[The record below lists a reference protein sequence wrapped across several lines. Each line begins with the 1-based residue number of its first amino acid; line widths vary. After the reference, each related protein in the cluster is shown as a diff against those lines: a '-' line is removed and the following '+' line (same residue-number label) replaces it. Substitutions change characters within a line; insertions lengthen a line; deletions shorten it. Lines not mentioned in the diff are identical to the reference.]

1 MPTKPKLMIA
11 VSVILLAAVL
21 VIVGATAKAQT
32 SQPYT
37 QVIMNLLHGQ
47 QYFGVPHIYQGD
59 FVYVCGEGIYYY
71 PWETIYYYYCNSPT
85 NQWPVYYGPNNA
97 SQYWSQGGISSD
109 QPVLELV
116 PARTWSA
123 GAMFWS
129 ETYSGGSVTITMVGT
144 FSEGTSLLADGF
156 KIYLFLNPTK
166 WGISSQYNYSISYT
180 SIPAWVGAYLSRAG
194 GDVIL
199 PQSSTPY
206 IIVQWDPIWQFGVF
220 APRIT
225 GQWNVWIVNN
235 TKGNNPSVTPS
246 PSPNGVGSAGWNGI
260 GTGAFQPRPG
270 DLIKI
275 TVTYDPST
283 NTLSGVAVDLN
294 HTGWETSFTLNLNG
308 YYTPPGSGSYVF
320 GIAGSTPGSTAGYA
334 YNLYADWAL
343 LYVAMTYAVPITPP
357 APTPPPPS
365 PLYVRVVAPSFAS
378 WTIYANASTGWYAYY
393 SGTGSASFGPAFPGW
408 PGTSVSINVSSI
420 SDCPSPSITYEP
432 SNEVTLSNGAN
443 YVTVLISCEPMVGV
457 GLNMSYGGGLIMLI
471 NKPGLPMTS
480 LILNG
485 PVSNNLTLPIN
496 TTITL
501 IIWPYNG
508 YTLAG
513 LNVNNKTINYIGTPW
528 GSYIATI
535 TITNQTTITITYKQG

>member
-1 MPTKPKLMIA
+1 MIA
-11 VSVILLAAVL
+11 ASVILLAAVL
-21 VIVGATAKAQT
+21 VIVGSTTKAQ
-32 SQPYT
+32 QPYT
-37 QVIMNLLHGQ
+37 QVIMNLLNGQ
-47 QYFGVPHIYQGD
+47 QYFGVPHVYQGD
-59 FVYVCGEGIYYY
+59 NEG
-71 PWETIYYYYCNSPT
+71 TPT
-85 NQWPVYYGPNNA
+85 NQWPVYYGPSTA
-97 SQYWSQGGISSD
+97 SWYWGLGSISSD

-116 PARTWSA
+116 PYSNGNGWAS

-129 ETYSGGSVTITMVGT
+129 ETYSGGTVKITIIGT
-144 FSEGTSLLADGF
+144 YSQGGPPGYAAFGF
-156 KIYLFLNPTK
+156 EIYLFLIPTM
-166 WGISSQYNYSISYT
+166 WGISPAYNWSIPYT
-180 SIPAWVGAYLSRAG
+180 SMWWWPLLVS
-194 GDVIL
+194 GDVIF

-206 IIVQWDPIWQFGVF
+206 IVVQWNTWWSRSG
-220 APRIT
+220 AT

-235 TKGNNPSVTPS
+235 TNGYNPSFS
-246 PSPNGVGSAGWNGI
+246 PSLGSGYAGWNGI
-260 GTGAFQPRPG
+260 GTGAFMPNPG
-270 DLIKI
+270 DLIEI

-294 HTGWETSFTLNLNG
+294 HTGWEANFTLNLNG
-308 YYTPPGSGSYVF
+308 YYKPPSGGNYVF
-320 GIAGSTPGSTAGYA
+320 GVGASTGWGTP
-334 YNLYADWAL
+334 DWAL
-343 LYVAMTYAVPITPP
+343 LYVAMTYIPPP

-365 PLYVRVVAPSFAS
+365 PLYVRVIAPSYAS
-378 WTIYANASTGWYAYY
+378 WTIYANASTGWYTYY
-393 SGTGSASFGPAFPGW
+393 SGSGSGSFGPAFPGW
-408 PGTSVSINVSSI
+408 PGASVSLNVSSI
-420 SDCPSPSITYEP
+420 SDCPSPSVTYEP

-443 YVTVLISCEPMVGV
+443 YVTVLISCGSMVGV

-485 PVSNNLTLPIN
+485 PVSNNLTLPVN

-513 LNVNNKTINYIGTPW
+513 LSVNGEPTNYIGTPW

>member
-1 MPTKPKLMIA
+1 MLTKHRLIIT
-11 VSVILLAAVL
+11 VSVALLVVVL
-21 VIVGATAKAQT
+21 IVGAIIKAQ
-32 SQPYT
+32 QPYT
-37 QVIMNLLHGQ
+37 QVIMNLLNGQ
-47 QYFGVPHIYQGD
+47 QYFGAPHVYQGD
-59 FVYVCGEGIYYY
+59 NNGKPI
-71 PWETIYYYYCNSPT
+71 
-85 NQWPVYYGPNNA
+85 NQWPLYYGPSTA
-97 SQYWSQGGISSD
+97 SQYWSPISTSIN

-116 PARTWSA
+116 PAQYGVA

-129 ETYSGGSVTITMVGT
+129 ETYSGGPVKITIIGT
-144 FSEGTSLLADGF
+144 YSTGSSPVADGYE
-156 KIYLFLNPTK
+156 IYLFLTPTM
-166 WGISSQYNYSISYT
+166 WGVSSAYNW
-180 SIPAWVGAYLSRAG
+180 SIPYISIIGWIRRWYAIYDIPHDPSPVKGDVVLPN
-194 GDVIL
+194 DVIL

-206 IIVQWDPIWQFGVF
+206 IVVEWDPVWQIGGSLPG
-220 APRIT
+220 AT
-225 GQWNVWIVNN
+225 GQWNVWIVSNPS
-235 TKGNNPSVTPS
+235 GNNPSVSPS
-246 PSPNGVGSAGWNGI
+246 PSPNLGPGVGNFGWDGI
-260 GTGAFQPRPG
+260 GTGAFQPNPG
-270 DLIKI
+270 DLIEI

-283 NTLSGVAVDLN
+283 NTLTGVAVDLN
-294 HTGWETSFTLNLNG
+294 HTGWEASFTLNLG
-308 YYTPPGSGSYVF
+308 SYWTPPGSGSYVF
-320 GIAGSTPGSTAGYA
+320 GVGASTSG
-334 YNLYADWAL
+334 LYADWAL
-343 LYVAMTYAVPITPP
+343 LYVAMTYIPPP

-378 WTIYANASTGWYAYY
+378 WTIYANASTGWYTYY
-393 SGTGSASFGPAFPGW
+393 SGSGSGQFGPAFPGW
-408 PGTSVSINVSSI
+408 PGASVSLNVSSI
-420 SDCPSPSITYEP
+420 SDCPSPSVTYEP

-485 PVSNNLTLPIN
+485 PVNNNLTLPVN

-513 LNVNNKTINYIGTPW
+513 LSVNGEPTNYIGTPW